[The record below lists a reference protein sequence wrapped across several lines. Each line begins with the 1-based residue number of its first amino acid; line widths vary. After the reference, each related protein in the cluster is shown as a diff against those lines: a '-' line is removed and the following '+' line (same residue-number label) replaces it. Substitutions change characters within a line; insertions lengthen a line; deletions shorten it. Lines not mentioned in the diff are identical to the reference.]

1 MQRRQLA
8 WYLIFGGLAII
19 LLSFVTIILSF
30 IGNHP
35 LLGLAIIAIV
45 AGGFMLVIESRDS
58 D

>member
-45 AGGFMLVIESRDS
+45 AGGFILVIESRDS